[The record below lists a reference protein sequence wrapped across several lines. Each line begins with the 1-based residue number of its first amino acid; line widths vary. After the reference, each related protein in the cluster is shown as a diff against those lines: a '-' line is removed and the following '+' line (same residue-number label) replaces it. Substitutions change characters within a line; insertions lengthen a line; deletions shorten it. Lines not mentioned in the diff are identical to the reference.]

1 MLVFSGRYNRF
12 VGEGVAIGLEPLEA
26 QIPLF
31 LRHQRFSCWW
41 SARRSAAPKTG
52 AGARGDGGDIQR
64 DHDNPQMLELLEIK
78 GCIVTIGALGRPT
91 KIAAQVVAEG
101 GDDVL
106 GLEGGQGTLHE
117 EG

>member
-1 MLVFSGRYNRF
+1 
-12 VGEGVAIGLEPLEA
+12 
-26 QIPLF
+26 
-31 LRHQRFSCWW
+31 
-41 SARRSAAPKTG
+41 
-52 AGARGDGGDIQR
+52 
-64 DHDNPQMLELLEIK
+64 MLELLEIK
-78 GCIVTIGALGRPT
+78 GCIVTIGAMGRPT